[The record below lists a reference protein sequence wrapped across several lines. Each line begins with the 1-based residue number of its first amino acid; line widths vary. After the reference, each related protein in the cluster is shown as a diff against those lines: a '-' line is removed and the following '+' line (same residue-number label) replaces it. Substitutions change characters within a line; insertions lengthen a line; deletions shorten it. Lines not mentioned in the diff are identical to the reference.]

1 MTLRS
6 AVLLAVSCLFLAA
19 CSPEEPVINSFED
32 RWRILSAEDAGL
44 GTYTMPGGNRVAGQA
59 WRNDASTPLNVTR
72 FRTFRDELFI
82 LRADTPEIVVLANDT
97 LRERARIDCRAWGAA
112 QDIAFA
118 NATTAYATHP
128 SSNVVSIIDLTTYSI
143 VRTIRVDSLPN
154 GIAAAGNQIGVACS
168 GSGTVAI
175 IDSRSNAVETT
186 VTVGHSPFFIESDAT
201 GEQFVVVSLGDGHL
215 NDNTRTVPTLSL
227 VNLIRRTV
235 TSTVDLT
242 ARASEGPQQNA
253 SGLVVTAS
261 DYAYVPVQNGLLQ
274 INTRGRSRAGTVQF
288 EDYRSIYY
296 NPNRAELLCVK
307 QDRRTVDVY
316 DEYAENRKTTMTAT
330 IDIQT
335 LLGIAP

>member
-59 WRNDASTPLNVTR
+59 WRNDASTPLHVTR

-274 INTRGRSRAGTVQF
+274 INTRGRSRAGAVQF

>member
-1 MTLRS
+1 
-6 AVLLAVSCLFLAA
+6 
-19 CSPEEPVINSFED
+19 
-32 RWRILSAEDAGL
+32 
-44 GTYTMPGGNRVAGQA
+44 MPDGNRVAGQA

-82 LRADTPEIVVLANDT
+82 LRADTPEIIVLANDT
-97 LRERARIDCRAWGAA
+97 LRERARIDCRAWGMA

-154 GIAAAGNQIGVACS
+154 GIAAACS

-186 VTVGHSPFFIESDAT
+186 IAVNHSPFFIEPDAT
-201 GEQFVVVSLGDGHL
+201 GEQFAVVSLGDGRL
-215 NDNTRTVPTLSL
+215 NDNARTVPTLSL
-227 VNLIRRTV
+227 INLIRRTV

-274 INTRGRSRAGTVQF
+274 ISTRGRGRASAVQF
-288 EDYRSIYY
+288 EDYRSICY

-307 QDRRTVDVY
+307 QDKRTIDIY
-316 DEYAENRKTTMTAT
+316 DEYAENRKTTMTAS